1 MYTAFIRS
9 GSVLWNLLFIPKF
22 YPSKQT
28 NKDFWFKDSSSCNVS
43 MLDKESEGVWLQKL
57 SHHPSAHFNPWA
69 WHWQHMRDISSPNFI
84 KECIAPR
91 TLNRYTEL
99 ILLHPFLEHGD
110 GPFVKHGIYLSRGI
124 PKEASTWNSSPSDD
138 KKNWEIS
145 SLEMFLLP
153 TCEIVLFLFQYDFMK
168 LLHAVSG
175 DLYKLSTELV
185 YLKEK
190 QIDV

>member
-1 MYTAFIRS
+1 MDHLSNTVSIYQG
-9 GSVLWNLLFIPKF
+9 GSLRRRVLEIVALLM
-22 YPSKQT
+22 T
-28 NKDFWFKDSSSCNVS
+28 
-43 MLDKESEGVWLQKL
+43 
-57 SHHPSAHFNPWA
+57 
-69 WHWQHMRDISSPNFI
+69 
-84 KECIAPR
+84 
-91 TLNRYTEL
+91 
-99 ILLHPFLEHGD
+99 
-110 GPFVKHGIYLSRGI
+110 
-124 PKEASTWNSSPSDD
+124 

-190 QIDV
+190 QIDI